1 MQSASLKA
9 SFGVFSDL
17 GPFALLSSSVLGA
30 EWALKVRQAGLQSS

>member
-1 MQSASLKA
+1 MQSATLRA

-17 GPFALLSSSVLGA
+17 GPFALLSSSA